1 MKLSALDSSEYHE
14 YYAPYLKVLGET
26 DLLPALEK
34 GREELLFVLQTIPK
48 NKLAYSYAEGKWT
61 VAELIMHL
69 MDAER
74 VFQYRALR
82 FARGDT
88 TELPGFDQD
97 SYVPQSGAS
106 GRTREQLMTEFK
118 AIRGSTISLFR
129 SFNEELL
136 LRVGVASGAKMSVR
150 ALGFVISGHQAHHLK
165 ILQERYLS

>member
-1 MKLSALDSSEYHE
+1 MKLSALDNAEYHA
-14 YYAPYLKVLGET
+14 YYAPYLQVLGEVELVDT
-26 DLLPALEK
+26 LEK
-34 GREELLFVLQTIPK
+34 GVEEMLSVIQAIPE
-48 NKLAYSYAEGKWT
+48 NKLNYSYAEGKWT

-69 MDAER
+69 LDAER

-106 GRTREQLMTEFK
+106 ARTKQQLMTEFG
-118 AIRGSTISLFR
+118 AIRESTISLFR
-129 SFNEELL
+129 SFNKESL
-136 LRVGVASGAKMSVR
+136 LRVGIASGAPMSVR

-165 ILQERYLS
+165 ILKERYLS